1 MARHRRPVNVRDDGL
16 LAVLGPLVTVG
27 GVERA
32 VLLDVDSGMVLDAWV
47 CGEAPGGSA
56 PADGAVSGSDGG
68 RVAEPEP
75 GTVSSG
81 SSAWHGDTTPGGGT
95 RPGVGAL
102 WRSLLGAERAA
113 GPRVAG
119 GDRDADGGADR
130 DGIDDS
136 YLGPIGGVDGLSS
149 GVGDG
154 RIGHTGGFG
163 GVGHTGGFG
172 GIGHTG
178 GLDGVGRAGG
188 GVAEEAVGADVEAFG
203 ARHADL
209 VRALL
214 ALPGSPP
221 RELTLV
227 VDDRHHLVRCV
238 ADPAGGRLALAV
250 VVAGTPWVV
259 RRVRRHLRQLP
270 DAGLTTGPWL
280 LTWAVGPP
288 PAPRPPADRPP
299 TGHATSEGWP
309 GGGGAPPVEP
319 REDGWPSV
327 EPHPLADGR
336 PPGEVHAIGGAPHLP
351 LSVGR
356 PDGPAPA
363 GVEPRA
369 LADGWPPAEPSPDA
383 DGPPVALPSP
393 DDASALVTDPAA
405 AVPDPRRGPAP
416 PSALPPARSAGGR

>member
-250 VVAGTPWVV
+250 VVTGSSWVV

-270 DAGLTTGPWL
+270 DAGLTTGPWIL
-280 LTWAVGPP
+280 SWAMGPP
-288 PAPRPPADRPP
+288 PGPKPPADRPQASGRGSLP
-299 TGHATSEGWP
+299 PADRTGGPSAL
-309 GGGGAPPVEP
+309 
-319 REDGWPSV
+319 DGWSPPSV
-327 EPHPLADGR
+327 EAPAAVDGF
-336 PPGEVHAIGGAPHLP
+336 P
-351 LSVGR
+351 S
-356 PDGPAPA
+356 PAPA
-363 GVEPRA
+363 VEGSN
-369 LADGWPPAEPSPDA
+369 DDPP
-383 DGPPVALPSP
+383 
-393 DDASALVTDPAA
+393 T